1 MENEVG
7 MGKAFPTWG
16 FPIPIP
22 LNLLV
27 DRVGNAIG
35 LLIPP
40 HPLHP
45 IAVPMNYNKVMLYL
59 LTLYTQLM

>member
-1 MENEVG
+1 METEVEI
-7 MGKAFPTWG
+7 GKALPTWG
-16 FPIPIP
+16 FPIPTP

-45 IAVPMNYNKVMLYL
+45 IVVPIDGF
-59 LTLYTQLM
+59 